1 LCNSALFN
9 SNTENFL
16 NLTTATMVGSR
27 RSSIQA
33 KEVLG
38 EKSKNKEVHAIAQ
51 KKGSRQKENKTPPK
65 AKKSAPSKVVD
76 KSPVNKKTEVAQ
88 NKKNEKKENM
98 AKKKNEEVEEPAA
111 KKRGRPS
118 AMPESEKNAKRMK
131 LDVKQTRGVGHIL
144 TVGTGDTGQL
154 GLGEDV
160 MEKTRM
166 GLVQG
171 LEGMVDVCAGG
182 MHSVGLSKT
191 GEVWT
196 WGCNDEGA
204 LGRKVEEEEEA
215 FVPRKVDLEE
225 KVVMVSAGDSHT
237 AALTENGKV
246 WIWGTFRDASGPIG
260 LVTPLK
266 TEMKPVQI
274 MEEMVKISSGTDH
287 LAMLKEDGTIYTV
300 GNAEQG
306 QLGRVG
312 ERFSSRG
319 ARRGLEMLLTP
330 DMVKVKGKKNNKF
343 KDVWAGGYDTVATS
357 DDGKVIVMG
366 LNNYGQ
372 LGVGGEQSALYMPTL
387 SKAWSGKEW
396 SQVAMGQ
403 HHGLGLDNQG
413 QVWAIG
419 RGEYGRL
426 GLGKAGDAVEP
437 TKVAELDGVK
447 CVQVSCG
454 EAVSYAVGDDGK
466 CWSWGMG
473 TNYQLGTGA
482 DDDVEQPE
490 VIKGKN
496 IEGRKVLAMYGGGQH
511 AIMLATQK

>member
-1 LCNSALFN
+1 
-9 SNTENFL
+9 
-16 NLTTATMVGSR
+16 MVGSR
-27 RSSIQA
+27 RSSTQA

-38 EKSKNKEVHAIAQ
+38 EKSLNKQVP
-51 KKGSRQKENKTPPK
+51 KKGRASNAKGQKENKSPPK
-65 AKKSAPSKVVD
+65 AKKTAEVA
-76 KSPVNKKTEVAQ
+76 NKKTEVSQ
-88 NKKNEKKENM
+88 NKRNEKKEETL
-98 AKKKNEEVEEPAA
+98 AKKTSSVETTNQPA
-111 KKRGRPS
+111 KKRGRSSAAVLKASEPS
-118 AMPESEKNAKRMK
+118 VKRIK
-131 LDVKQTRGVGHIL
+131 LDVKQTRGVGQIL

-171 LEGMVDVCAGG
+171 LDVMVDICAGG

-215 FVPRKVDLEE
+215 FVPGKVELRG

-237 AALTENGKV
+237 AALTEDGTV
-246 WIWGTFRDASGPIG
+246 FIWGTFRDASGPIG
-260 LVTPLK
+260 LVTPMK
-266 TEMKPVQI
+266 TEMKPVEI
-274 MEEMVKISSGTDH
+274 MKEVVKISSGTDH
-287 LAMLKEDGTIYTV
+287 LVMLKGDGNIFTV

-312 ERFSSRG
+312 ERFASRG
-319 ARRGLEMLLTP
+319 ARRGLDMLLTP
-330 DMVKVKGKKNNKF
+330 DKVKVKGKKKF
-343 KDVWAGGYDTVATS
+343 TDVWAGGYDTVATS
-357 DDGKVIVMG
+357 EDGKTVVMG

-372 LGVGGEQSALYMPTL
+372 LGVKGEQALFMPTL
-387 SKAWSGKEW
+387 SEAWSEKTW

-403 HHGLGLDNQG
+403 HHGLGLDDQG

-426 GLGKAGDAVEP
+426 GLDRDGDAVTP
-437 TKVAELDGVK
+437 TKVAKLEGVK

-473 TNYQLGTGA
+473 TNYQLATGK
-482 DDDVEQPE
+482 DDDVDQPE
-490 VIKGKN
+490 EIKGKN
-496 IEGRKVLAMYGGGQH
+496 LEGRKVLAMYGGGQH
-511 AIMLATQK
+511 AIMLAKQQE

>member
-1 LCNSALFN
+1 
-9 SNTENFL
+9 
-16 NLTTATMVGSR
+16 MVGSR

-38 EKSKNKEVHAIAQ
+38 EKTQNKDVSSST
-51 KKGSRQKENKTPPK
+51 KKTGSRAKPQKENKTPPK
-65 AKKSAPSKVVD
+65 AKRGSTSEVPD
-76 KSPVNKKTEVAQ
+76 KAPVNKKMEVAQ
-88 NKKNEKKENM
+88 NKKNEKKETM
-98 AKKKNEEVEEPAA
+98 AKKKGVEEVKEPAA
-111 KKRGRPS
+111 KKRGRHS
-118 AMPESEKNAKRMK
+118 AMPEVEKSAKRMK
-131 LDVKQTRGVGHIL
+131 LDVKQTRGVGLIL

-166 GLVQG
+166 GLIEG

-182 MHSVGLSKT
+182 MHSVGLSKA

-215 FVPRKVDLEE
+215 FVPGKVDLEE

-260 LVTPLK
+260 LVTPMK
-266 TEMKPVQI
+266 TEMKPVKI
-274 MEEMVKISSGTDH
+274 MEDMVKISSGTDH
-287 LAMLKEDGTIYTV
+287 LAMLREDGTIYTV

-312 ERFSSRG
+312 ERFASRG

-330 DMVKVKGKKNNKF
+330 DKLMIKGKKNQKF

-357 DDGKVIVMG
+357 EDGKVVVMG

-372 LGVGGEQSALYMPTL
+372 LGVAGEQNTALYMPTL

-403 HHGLGLDNQG
+403 HHGLGLDDEG

-426 GLGKAGDAVEP
+426 GLGKEGDAVEP
-437 TKVAELDGVK
+437 TKVKELEGVK

-482 DDDVEQPE
+482 DDDVEEPGE
-490 VIKGKN
+490 IKGKN
-496 IEGRKVLAMYGGGQH
+496 LEGKNVLAMYGGGQH